1 MTKILFFIETL
12 TGGGAEKVLRT
23 LVNHMDQ
30 TRFEITVQ
38 TVEQADPKGLLAPGI
53 RYQSINRCRTRLGK
67 KLFSLWIRLCAQL
80 KWLYPLY
87 IRDDYDIEVAYL
99 ECGSTKIMAGS
110 TDQKALKLAW
120 VHCDLEKKEG
130 FAEIAQ
136 QQKQYYQA
144 FDKVVCVSEQV
155 KKSFANLIGNSPEAV
170 VLYNV
175 NDEQE
180 IVQKATAFA
189 VEKPQ
194 KMTFAA
200 VGRLSYEKG
209 NDRLLNA
216 CSMLREQRYDF
227 ELWLIGDGNER
238 KRLEQQVKEQS
249 LDRQVRF
256 LGFQENPYPYMAA
269 ADAIV
274 CPSRYEGFST
284 VVTEALILGKPVV
297 TTPCS
302 GMDELL
308 GSCEYGLITEDSV
321 EGIRSGMK
329 RLLEDPHLRASY
341 AEAAK
346 GRGRDFSKAKLVS
359 DTERFLHQELANKRG
374 G

>member
-53 RYQSINRCRTRLGK
+53 RYQAINRCRTRLGK
-67 KLFSLWIRLCAQL
+67 KLFSFWIRLCAQL

-110 TDQKALKLAW
+110 TNQKALKLAW

-130 FAEIAQ
+130 FADIVQ

-155 KKSFANLIGNSPEAV
+155 KKSFVKLFGNGPEAV

-180 IVQKATAFA
+180 ILQKATAFA

-209 NDRLLNA
+209 NDRLLDA
-216 CSMLREQRYDF
+216 CSILREQGYDF

-308 GSCEYGLITEDSV
+308 GSSEYGVITEDSV
-321 EGIRSGMK
+321 EDICRGMK
-329 RLLEDPHLRASY
+329 RLLEDPQLRASY

-346 GRGRDFSKAKLVS
+346 GRGGDFSKAKLVS
-359 DTERFLHQELANKRG
+359 DTERFLRRELANKRG

>member
-53 RYQSINRCRTRLGK
+53 RYQAINRCRTRLGK
-67 KLFSLWIRLCAQL
+67 KLFSLWVRLCAHL

-87 IRDDYDIEVAYL
+87 IRGDYDIEVAYL
-99 ECGSTKIMAGS
+99 ECGSTKMMAGS
-110 TDQKALKLAW
+110 TNQKALKLAW

-155 KKSFANLIGNSPEAV
+155 KKSFANLIGNSPETV

-180 IVQKATAFA
+180 ILQKATAFA

-200 VGRLSYEKG
+200 VGRLTDQKG
-209 NDRLLNA
+209 FDRLIEACAQLN
-216 CSMLREQRYDF
+216 REGYDF
-227 ELWLIGDGNER
+227 AVQILGEGQRRNMLEALIADEN
-238 KRLEQQVKEQS
+238 LT
-249 LDRQVRF
+249 DRVYL

-308 GSCEYGLITEDSV
+308 GSSEYGLITEDTV
-321 EGIRSGMK
+321 EGICRGMK
-329 RLLEDPHLRASY
+329 RLLEDPQLRASY

-346 GRGRDFSKAKLVS
+346 GRGGDFSKAKLVS